1 MARNVRLLIF
11 QPIEAPFSST
21 LPPATVKLCQNL
33 RRTRRPSTTVNSQ
46 SRLRTSLPGVV
57 EALSSPLSIANAAVT
72 ADVQQTMTPNFA
84 KLASVKMEVNEM
96 NPNEMVEVNEMNSNE
111 MADEILDIAPELFRC
126 HRVLPSS
133 QTVPPSLYSP
143 SPAMNLR
150 GRLFPGVVMAEGAG
164 RRWPI
169 GARRALSCAC
179 TCGRTSSMMGAT
191 GTASTRTWGA
201 S

>member
-72 ADVQQTMTPNFA
+72 ADVQQTMT
-84 KLASVKMEVNEM
+84 KLCKTCIRKNGGKRNESKR
-96 NPNEMVEVNEMNSNE
+96 NGEGKRNESKRN
-111 MADEILDIAPELFRC
+111 
-126 HRVLPSS
+126 
-133 QTVPPSLYSP
+133 
-143 SPAMNLR
+143 
-150 GRLFPGVVMAEGAG
+150 G
-164 RRWPI
+164 
-169 GARRALSCAC
+169 
-179 TCGRTSSMMGAT
+179 
-191 GTASTRTWGA
+191 
-201 S
+201 